1 MEINLHNILEEVIV
15 MTMYNKITKAG
26 YGAMVA
32 IVNITRHPLR
42 TASDIIKIVKQEK
55 QQKEEKK
62 N

>member
-1 MEINLHNILEEVIV
+1 